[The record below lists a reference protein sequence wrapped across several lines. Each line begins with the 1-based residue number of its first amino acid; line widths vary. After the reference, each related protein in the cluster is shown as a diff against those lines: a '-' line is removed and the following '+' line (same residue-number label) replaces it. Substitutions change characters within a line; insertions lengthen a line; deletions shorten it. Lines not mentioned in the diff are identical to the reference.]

1 MTVGSYIQTIG
12 GACSDGMKVG
22 QSATDKIGFFGVTPV
37 VQQAALTAVGT
48 SAAINMCS
56 VYGFTATQAAAI
68 VTAINA
74 IITELKAL
82 GLTA

>member
-1 MTVGSYIQTIG
+1 MTATRVGAG
-12 GACSDGMKVG
+12 GSGGLTMG
-22 QSATDKIGFFGVTPV
+22 NSTTDLISFFGVTPV
-37 VQQAALTAVGT
+37 VQQAALTAVST
-48 SAAINMCS
+48 SAAIAACAA
-56 VYGFTATQAAAI
+56 YGFTATQAAAI